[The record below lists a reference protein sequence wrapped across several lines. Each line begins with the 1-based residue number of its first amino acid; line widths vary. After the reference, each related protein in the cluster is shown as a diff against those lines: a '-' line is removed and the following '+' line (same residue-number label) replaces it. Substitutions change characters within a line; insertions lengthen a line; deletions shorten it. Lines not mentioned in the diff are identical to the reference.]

1 MANPEVRPNLHFYP
15 EDSGMKL
22 SEARQAERWLKE
34 MPPDELTPMIRI
46 GEDDYYI
53 YEPAMLVSGSFCIP
67 TRWIMREGCFYCK
80 AWSLNIISSPDSE
93 GWQVRED
100 REVEV
105 SQNDLIK
112 NFPTLAHDH
121 QLYGVPHPS
130 RIIGMNSKL
139 SLS

>member
-1 MANPEVRPNLHFYP
+1 
-15 EDSGMKL
+15 MKL

-80 AWSLNIISSPDSE
+80 AWSLNIMSSPDSE

>member
-15 EDSGMKL
+15 EDSGAKL

-53 YEPAMLVSGSFCIP
+53 YEPAMLIDGSCCIP
-67 TRWIMREGCFYCK
+67 TRWIVREGDFYCK
-80 AWSLNIISSPDSE
+80 AWTLRSISSFDSD

-100 REVEV
+100 IE
-105 SQNDLIK
+105 
-112 NFPTLAHDH
+112 
-121 QLYGVPHPS
+121 
-130 RIIGMNSKL
+130 
-139 SLS
+139 